1 MKQMK
6 RLFSVL
12 LAAALTA
19 QMGMVAGFGAD
30 CGTNNDH
37 GKNGYVKVACG
48 ETTTHW
54 LGGGTTL
61 TGGGGTN
68 YFYVTGGETVQ
79 CGTGE
84 NIIVAQKMPTTKVTI
99 NDFTFGQDTLYICD
113 RSSLTP
119 DVSGDNSY
127 SLTKD
132 MDPIF
137 EISMKS
143 MPANTIDDIADIAE
157 DLLPSSDLAFTA
169 SQLVNINLNQSGTI
183 STSLEKQGKGKLTYS
198 WEKSA
203 DSGANWTPISGEEN
217 ASYTVPSK
225 DTTAPTVGMQYRCTV
240 MDEIGQTDSVITTV
254 NVVGCTVTASFNS
267 GYGIPNQNISNTG
280 NPQVSLPNVNAIVN
294 ISNELCTMNHTGHG
308 YTIEWAKKE
317 PAQPGVS
324 ITGNTMT
331 LDATQFQ
338 EGSSTPVTLTATLKK
353 DGTATGTKDYT
364 FTVTREAAPVAPT
377 CNASATLGAITVNN
391 GGKTITG
398 ENRDVSFTVAM
409 NVAGGTSPCQV
420 HDADANHGYTVEWEL
435 TPAVEGV
442 TLVENGN
449 SGTLKIEKEKLPI
462 PTQTTASLTAKLM
475 RDGQPTSPSAT
486 TSVSF
491 QQIACQAKPVGIT
504 LTTPAR
510 TTPEVVVD
518 HSNAAATVFNPF
530 TAAVTGWTGE
540 CSEHTTSG
548 DHNKS
553 ISWSIA
559 SAPQGVTINSATGDL
574 TVDGTKLTQE
584 KTTVQVTATVT
595 ANGVR
600 QTATA
605 DVTLSTT
612 ILKCEK
618 KVTAITIQNQN
629 DNKIALTSTGTF
641 TKTYTT
647 EIVYG
652 NEFCNM
658 GDNHS
663 HATVAWGTSSIEISP
678 AAEGAEEEAIRKAIN
693 IGPTT
698 GQLTIT
704 GKDIPL
710 GKTIKATLT
719 ATATAINGQSTKSGS
734 LMVEITR
741 TAPPPP
747 PSSDNTESVEETN
760 RREWESFED
769 KIDDARRGSTLRMSL
784 NGNTDCPFY
793 IFDAIRGR
801 DLTLELKVDNN
812 YTWTVNGK
820 SLKKLPSNLIYLSLD
835 VEKYRNSKMISL
847 CRGNDVK
854 AFQLGHEGSFYGDMK
869 LTMDVGAG
877 NAKKT
882 MFLYSYDEDKEKLT
896 YCTSAIADSRGDAT
910 FTFTRSLGAYVVT
923 SKALYGENPVSSGGG
938 VVGSGSRPSTVYPP
952 VASSTPRPSTPRP
965 STSVPPPPS
974 SSSASSSLESSSSS
988 SESSSS
994 ESIPAPPPSPS
1005 EPAEPVDTPTQPE
1018 EKQGIP
1024 FLVPALILAIAG
1036 VITATVVVVRSG
1048 KGKEIDFDD

>member
-30 CGTNNDH
+30 CGTKNDH
-37 GKNGYVKVACG
+37 GKSAPIQRPC
-48 ETTTHW
+48 EEETTHW
-54 LGGGTTL
+54 LSGGTNL
-61 TGGGGTN
+61 TGGRGTN
-68 YFYVTGGETVQ
+68 YFYVTGGEIVD
-79 CGTGE
+79 CKGTE
-84 NIIVAQKMPTTKVTI
+84 NIIVAKEMPTTQVII
-99 NDFTFGQDTLYICD
+99 NNFTFGQDKLYICG
-113 RSSLTP
+113 SNSLTP
-119 DVSGDNSY
+119 DNTGDDSC
-127 SLTKD
+127 SLVDGSNTV
-132 MDPIF
+132 F
-137 EISMKS
+137 EINMKS
-143 MPANTIDDIADIAE
+143 VPLDVIADIKDIAE
-157 DLLPSSDLAFTA
+157 ALPEDSTCTVTGKSPVDVDLNGSK
-169 SQLVNINLNQSGTI
+169 TI
-183 STSLEKQGKGKLTYS
+183 SPNVKGVGDLTYS

-203 DSGANWTPISGEEN
+203 DSGATWTPVSGVTD
-217 ASYTVPSK
+217 ASYTVQ
-225 DTTAPTVGMQYRCTV
+225 DTGTLGTLQYRCTV
-240 MDEIGQTDSVITTV
+240 MDEIGQTASVITTV
-254 NVVGCTVTASFNS
+254 NVVGCTVTASFNA
-267 GYGIPNQNISNTG
+267 YNIQDQKISNTG
-280 NPQVSLPNVNAIVN
+280 NTPVTLPNVNAIVN
-294 ISNELCTMNHTGHG
+294 IGSEPCTIASHPNHG
-308 YTIEWAKKE
+308 YTIEWSKKDPS
-317 PAQPGVS
+317 PAGVTIS
-324 ITGNTMT
+324 GNTMT
-331 LDATQFQ
+331 LNADDFNVGANA
-338 EGSSTPVTLTATLKK
+338 VTLTATLKK
-353 DGTATGTKDYT
+353 EGKDIDTKEYT
-364 FTVTREAAPVAPT
+364 FTVTREAAPAAPT
-377 CNASATLGAITVNN
+377 CNATATLGNSIQVENSITASAD
-391 GGKTITG
+391 K
-398 ENRDVSFTVAM
+398 
-409 NVAGGTSPCQV
+409 NVPFSIDFQVTDGTPACSKS
-420 HDADANHGYTVEWEL
+420 HDANHGYAVEWEL
-435 TPAVEGV
+435 SPAIDGV
-442 TLVENGN
+442 TLEASGNG
-449 SGTLKIEKEKLPI
+449 GTLKIEKEKLPI
-462 PTQTTASLTAKLM
+462 NSPTTASLTAKLM
-475 RDGQPTSPSAT
+475 KDGTATGPSAT

-491 QQIACQAKPVGIT
+491 QQIACQAKPVGII

-605 DVTLSTT
+605 DVTLSTIILECKKNVTEIKINGKNELSFTTGTVTEDYTAEIIFEGSCKLENDPSHVHAAATWNVIKLGIPNGTNVQGIT
-612 ILKCEK
+612 ITAVDSKTGRLTIPGGNLPVGQPV
-618 KVTAITIQNQN
+618 KVTLQ
-629 DNKIALTSTGTF
+629 
-641 TKTYTT
+641 
-647 EIVYG
+647 
-652 NEFCNM
+652 
-658 GDNHS
+658 
-663 HATVAWGTSSIEISP
+663 
-678 AAEGAEEEAIRKAIN
+678 
-693 IGPTT
+693 
-698 GQLTIT
+698 
-704 GKDIPL
+704 
-710 GKTIKATLT
+710 
-719 ATATAINGQSTKSGS
+719 ATATGKNGQAKTATHE
-734 LMVEITR
+734 VTITR

-784 NGNTDCPFY
+784 GGNTDCPFY

-896 YCTSAIADSRGDAT
+896 YCTSAIADSRGDVT

-952 VASSTPRPSTPRP
+952 VASSTPRPST
-965 STSVPPPPS
+965 SVPPPPS
-974 SSSASSSLESSSSS
+974 SSSASSSSESSSSS

-994 ESIPAPPPSPS
+994 ESIPAPPPSSS
-1005 EPAEPVDTPTQPE
+1005 EPAEPVDTSTQPE

-1036 VITATVVVVRSG
+1036 VITATVLVVRSG

>member
-12 LAAALTA
+12 LATALTA

-84 NIIVAQKMPTTKVTI
+84 NIIVAQKMPTTQVTI
-99 NDFTFGQDTLYICD
+99 NDFTFGQDKLYICGAD
-113 RSSLTP
+113 SLTP
-119 DVSGDNSY
+119 DPDTDAYLLMNDGDC
-127 SLTKD
+127 
-132 MDPIF
+132 IV
-137 EISMKS
+137 EIGVGGSS
-143 MPANTIDDIADIAE
+143 SIPTNNIAE
-157 DLLPSSDLAFTA
+157 DLPADSSLSFAPSSSL
-169 SQLVNINLNQSGTI
+169 SINLNQPGTI
-183 STSLEKQGKGKLTYS
+183 STSLKKQGQGTPTYS
-198 WEKSA
+198 WEKSTDA
-203 DSGANWTPISGEEN
+203 GVTWTPISGEKD
-217 ASYTVPSK
+217 ASYTVPST
-225 DTTAPTVGMQYRCTV
+225 DTTAPAVGLQYRCTV
-240 MDEIGQTDSVITTV
+240 MDEIGQTDSVVTTV

-267 GYGIPNQNISNTG
+267 VYSIPNQDISNTD
-280 NPQVSLPNVNAIVN
+280 NTQVTLPNVNAIVN
-294 ISNELCTMNHTGHG
+294 IGNEPCTMSHTGHG

-377 CNASATLGAITVNN
+377 CNAHATLGAITVDN

-398 ENRDVSFTVAM
+398 ENGDTSFTVAM

-462 PTQTTASLTAKLM
+462 PAQTTASLTAKLM
-475 RDGQPTSPSAT
+475 RDGQPTGPSAT

-605 DVTLSTT
+605 DVTLSTI
-612 ILKCEK
+612 ILECEK
-618 KVTAITIQNQN
+618 NVTGIKINGKNELSFTTGTVTEDYTAEIIFEGSCKLENDPSHVHAAATWNVIKLGIPNGTNVQGITITAVDSKTGRLTIPGGNLPVGQPVKVTLQ
-629 DNKIALTSTGTF
+629 
-641 TKTYTT
+641 
-647 EIVYG
+647 
-652 NEFCNM
+652 
-658 GDNHS
+658 
-663 HATVAWGTSSIEISP
+663 
-678 AAEGAEEEAIRKAIN
+678 
-693 IGPTT
+693 
-698 GQLTIT
+698 
-704 GKDIPL
+704 
-710 GKTIKATLT
+710 
-719 ATATAINGQSTKSGS
+719 ATATGKNGQAKTATHE
-734 LMVEITR
+734 VTITR

-952 VASSTPRPSTPRP
+952 VASSTPRPST
-965 STSVPPPPS
+965 SVPPPPS
-974 SSSASSSLESSSSS
+974 SSSASSSSESSSSS

-994 ESIPAPPPSPS
+994 ESIPAPPPSSS

-1036 VITATVVVVRSG
+1036 VITATVLVVRSG

>member
-12 LAAALTA
+12 LAVALTA
-19 QMGMVAGFGAD
+19 QMGMVAGFGAGS
-30 CGTNNDH
+30 CNVEDH
-37 GKNGYVKVACG
+37 GKAGQNVTNASSCSNGI
-48 ETTTHW
+48 HW
-54 LGGGTTL
+54 LGGGGTTL

-68 YFYVTGGETVQ
+68 YFYVTGGEIVD
-79 CGTGE
+79 CKGTR
-84 NIIVAQKMPTTKVTI
+84 NVIVAQKIPTAQVTVS
-99 NDFTFGQDTLYICD
+99 NFTFGKDELYICGATQLTSD
-113 RSSLTP
+113 KDANTYWLENDSNERIVEFDVKTP
-119 DVSGDNSY
+119 DEIPAGNIA
-127 SLTKD
+127 KD
-132 MDPIF
+132 L
-137 EISMKS
+137 
-143 MPANTIDDIADIAE
+143 PANF
-157 DLLPSSDLAFTA
+157 DLAFDA
-169 SQLVNINLNQSGTI
+169 VQPVNINLNQPGTI
-183 STSLEKQGKGKLTYS
+183 STSLKKQGQGKLTYS

-203 DSGANWTPISGEEN
+203 DFGANWTPIPGAEN
-217 ASYTVPSK
+217 ASYTVPSE
-225 DTTAPTVGMQYRCTV
+225 DTTAPTVSLQYRCTV

-267 GYGIPNQNISNTG
+267 GYGISNQNISNTG
-280 NPQVSLPNVNAIVN
+280 NTQVSLPNVNAIVN
-294 ISNELCTMNHTGHG
+294 IGNELCTMNHTGHG
-308 YTIEWAKKE
+308 YSVVWATTQTGVTIS
-317 PAQPGVS
+317 GD
-324 ITGNTMT
+324 TMT
-331 LDATQFQ
+331 LTAENFSVGDNA
-338 EGSSTPVTLTATLKK
+338 VTLTATLKK
-353 DGTATGTKDYT
+353 EGQDVAAPPTTQDYT

-377 CNASATLGAITVNN
+377 CNAHATLGAIRVDN

-398 ENRDVSFTVAM
+398 ENGDTSFTVAM

-475 RDGQPTSPSAT
+475 RDGQPTGPSAT

-491 QQIACQAKPVGIT
+491 QQITCQAKPVGIT

-530 TAAVTGWTGE
+530 TAVVTGWTGE

-605 DVTLSTT
+605 DVTLSTIILECKKNVTEIKINGKNELSFTTGTVTEDYTAEIIFEGSCKLENDPSHVHAAATWNVIKLGIPNGTNVQGIT
-612 ILKCEK
+612 ITAVDSKTGRLTIPGGNLPVGQPV
-618 KVTAITIQNQN
+618 KVTLQ
-629 DNKIALTSTGTF
+629 
-641 TKTYTT
+641 
-647 EIVYG
+647 
-652 NEFCNM
+652 
-658 GDNHS
+658 
-663 HATVAWGTSSIEISP
+663 
-678 AAEGAEEEAIRKAIN
+678 
-693 IGPTT
+693 
-698 GQLTIT
+698 
-704 GKDIPL
+704 
-710 GKTIKATLT
+710 
-719 ATATAINGQSTKSGS
+719 ATATGKNGQAKTATHE
-734 LMVEITR
+734 VTITR

-784 NGNTDCPFY
+784 GGNTDCPFY

-974 SSSASSSLESSSSS
+974 SSSASPSLESSSSS

-994 ESIPAPPPSPS
+994 ESIPAPPPSSS
-1005 EPAEPVDTPTQPE
+1005 EPAEPVDTSTQPE

>member
-19 QMGMVAGFGAD
+19 QVGMVAGFGAD

-37 GKNGYVKVACG
+37 GKSAPIQSACG
-48 ETTTHW
+48 EKTNHW
-54 LGGGTTL
+54 LGEGTAL

-84 NIIVAQKMPTTKVTI
+84 NIIVAQKIPTAQVTVS
-99 NDFTFGQDTLYICD
+99 NFTFGKDELYICGATQLTSD
-113 RSSLTP
+113 KDANTYWLENDSNERIVEFDVKTP
-119 DVSGDNSY
+119 DEIPAGNIA
-127 SLTKD
+127 KD
-132 MDPIF
+132 L
-137 EISMKS
+137 
-143 MPANTIDDIADIAE
+143 PANF
-157 DLLPSSDLAFTA
+157 DLAFDA
-169 SQLVNINLNQSGTI
+169 VQPVNINLNQPGTI
-183 STSLEKQGKGKLTYS
+183 STSLKKQGQGTLTYS
-198 WEKSA
+198 WEKST
-203 DSGANWTPISGEEN
+203 DSGANWTPIPGAEN
-217 ASYTVPSK
+217 ASYTVPSE
-225 DTTAPTVGMQYRCTV
+225 DTTAPTVGLQYRCTV

-267 GYGIPNQNISNTG
+267 GYSIPNQNISNTG
-280 NPQVSLPNVNAIVN
+280 NTQVSLPNVNAIVK
-294 ISNELCTMNHTGHG
+294 IGNEPCTMNHTGHG
-308 YTIEWAKKE
+308 YSVVWATTQTGVTIS
-317 PAQPGVS
+317 GD
-324 ITGNTMT
+324 TMT
-331 LDATQFQ
+331 LTAENFSVGDNA
-338 EGSSTPVTLTATLKK
+338 VTLTATLKK
-353 DGTATGTKDYT
+353 EGQDVAAPPTTQDYT

-377 CNASATLGAITVNN
+377 CNASATLGALTVNN
-391 GGKTITG
+391 GGNIITG
-398 ENRDVSFTVAM
+398 EKGDTSFTVAM

-475 RDGQPTSPSAT
+475 GDGRPTGPSAT

-491 QQIACQAKPVGIT
+491 QQIACQAKPVGII

-518 HSNAAATVFNPF
+518 HGNAAATVFNPF

-548 DHNKS
+548 GHNKS

-647 EIVYG
+647 EIVYD
-652 NEFCNM
+652 NESCNM

-719 ATATAINGQSTKSGS
+719 ATATAINGQSTESGS

-784 NGNTDCPFY
+784 GGNTDCPFY

-952 VASSTPRPSTPRP
+952 VASSTPRPST
-965 STSVPPPPS
+965 SVPPPSS
-974 SSSASSSLESSSSS
+974 SSSASSSSESSSSS

-994 ESIPAPPPSPS
+994 ESIPAPPPSSS
-1005 EPAEPVDTPTQPE
+1005 EPAEPVDTSTQPE

-1036 VITATVVVVRSG
+1036 VITATVLVVRSG

>member
-12 LAAALTA
+12 LAVALTA
-19 QMGMVAGFGAD
+19 QMGMVAGFGAGS
-30 CGTNNDH
+30 CNVEDH
-37 GKNGYVKVACG
+37 GKAGQNVTNASSCSNGI
-48 ETTTHW
+48 HW
-54 LGGGTTL
+54 LGGGGTTL

-68 YFYVTGGETVQ
+68 YFYVTGGEIVD
-79 CGTGE
+79 CKGTR
-84 NIIVAQKMPTTKVTI
+84 NVIVAQKIPTAQVTVS
-99 NDFTFGQDTLYICD
+99 NFTFGKDELYICGATQLTSD
-113 RSSLTP
+113 KDANTYWLENDSNERIVEFDVKTP
-119 DVSGDNSY
+119 DEIPAGNIA
-127 SLTKD
+127 KD
-132 MDPIF
+132 L
-137 EISMKS
+137 
-143 MPANTIDDIADIAE
+143 PANF
-157 DLLPSSDLAFTA
+157 DLAFDA
-169 SQLVNINLNQSGTI
+169 VQPVNINLNQPGTI
-183 STSLEKQGKGKLTYS
+183 STSLKKQGQGKLTYS

-203 DSGANWTPISGEEN
+203 DFGANWTPIPGAEN
-217 ASYTVPSK
+217 ASYTVPSE
-225 DTTAPTVGMQYRCTV
+225 DTTAPTVSLQYRCTV

-267 GYGIPNQNISNTG
+267 GYGISNQNISNTG
-280 NPQVSLPNVNAIVN
+280 NTQVSLPNVNAIVN
-294 ISNELCTMNHTGHG
+294 IGNELCTMNHTGHG
-308 YTIEWAKKE
+308 YSVVWATTQTGVTIS
-317 PAQPGVS
+317 GD
-324 ITGNTMT
+324 TMT
-331 LDATQFQ
+331 LTAENFSVGDNA
-338 EGSSTPVTLTATLKK
+338 VTLTATLKK
-353 DGTATGTKDYT
+353 EGQDVAAPPTTQDYT

-377 CNASATLGAITVNN
+377 CNAHATLGAIRVDN

-398 ENRDVSFTVAM
+398 ENGDTSFTVAM

-475 RDGQPTSPSAT
+475 RDGQPTGPSAT

-595 ANGVR
+595 ANGVS

-652 NEFCNM
+652 SEFCNM

-719 ATATAINGQSTKSGS
+719 ATATAINGQSTESGS

-952 VASSTPRPSTPRP
+952 VASSTPRPST
-965 STSVPPPPS
+965 SVPPPSS
-974 SSSASSSLESSSSS
+974 SSSASSSSESSSSS

-994 ESIPAPPPSPS
+994 ESIPAPPPSSS

-1036 VITATVVVVRSG
+1036 VITATVLVVRSG

>member
-12 LAAALTA
+12 LATALTA

-84 NIIVAQKMPTTKVTI
+84 NIIVAQKMPTTQVTI
-99 NDFTFGQDTLYICD
+99 NDFTFGQDKLYICGAD
-113 RSSLTP
+113 SLTP
-119 DVSGDNSY
+119 DPDTDAYLLMNDGDCIVEIGVGGS
-127 SLTKD
+127 S
-132 MDPIF
+132 PI
-137 EISMKS
+137 
-143 MPANTIDDIADIAE
+143 PTNNIAE
-157 DLLPSSDLAFTA
+157 DLPVDSSLSFAPSGSLP
-169 SQLVNINLNQSGTI
+169 INLNQSGTI
-183 STSLEKQGKGKLTYS
+183 STSLNKQGQGKLTYS

-203 DSGANWTPISGEEN
+203 DSGANWTPIPGEEN
-217 ASYTVPSK
+217 ASYTVPSE
-225 DTTAPTVGMQYRCTV
+225 DTTAPTVGLQYRCTV

-267 GYGIPNQNISNTG
+267 GYSIPNQNISNTG
-280 NPQVSLPNVNAIVN
+280 NKQVSLPNVNAIVN
-294 ISNELCTMNHTGHG
+294 IGNEPCTMNHTGHG
-308 YTIEWAKKE
+308 YSVVWATTQTGVTIS
-317 PAQPGVS
+317 GD
-324 ITGNTMT
+324 TMT
-331 LDATQFQ
+331 LTATTATAENFSV
-338 EGSSTPVTLTATLKK
+338 GDNAVTLTATLKK
-353 DGTATGTKDYT
+353 EGQDVAAPPTTQDYT

-377 CNASATLGAITVNN
+377 CNAHATLGAITVDN

-420 HDADANHGYTVEWEL
+420 HSTDANHGYTVEWEL
-435 TPAVEGV
+435 IPAVEGV

-475 RDGQPTSPSAT
+475 RDGQPTGPSAT

-553 ISWSIA
+553 ISWSLA

-584 KTTVQVTATVT
+584 KTTVRVMATVT
-595 ANGVR
+595 ANGESK
-600 QTATA
+600 TGAA

-612 ILKCEK
+612 ILECGKNVKEVKINGKNELSFTTTGTVTEDYTAEITVDGQCTLESDPSHVHASATWSIIK
-618 KVTAITIQNQN
+618 MEIPSGTNVQGVTIGPVDSKTGRLTIPGGNLPVGQPVKVTLQ
-629 DNKIALTSTGTF
+629 
-641 TKTYTT
+641 
-647 EIVYG
+647 
-652 NEFCNM
+652 
-658 GDNHS
+658 
-663 HATVAWGTSSIEISP
+663 ATAV
-678 AAEGAEEEAIRKAIN
+678 
-693 IGPTT
+693 
-698 GQLTIT
+698 
-704 GKDIPL
+704 GKDSQA
-710 GKTIKATLT
+710 KT
-719 ATATAINGQSTKSGS
+719 ATYEVT
-734 LMVEITR
+734 ITR

-974 SSSASSSLESSSSS
+974 SSSASSSSESSSSS

-994 ESIPAPPPSPS
+994 ESIPAPPPSS
-1005 EPAEPVDTPTQPE
+1005 LEPAEPADTSTQPE

-1036 VITATVVVVRSG
+1036 VITATVLVVRSG

>member
-12 LAAALTA
+12 LAVALTA
-19 QMGMVAGFGAD
+19 QMGMVAGFGAGS
-30 CGTNNDH
+30 CNVEDH
-37 GKNGYVKVACG
+37 GKAGQNVTNASSCSNGI
-48 ETTTHW
+48 HW
-54 LGGGTTL
+54 LGGGGTTL

-68 YFYVTGGETVQ
+68 YFYVTGGEIVD
-79 CGTGE
+79 CKGTR
-84 NIIVAQKMPTTKVTI
+84 NVIVAQKIPTAQVTVS
-99 NDFTFGQDTLYICD
+99 NFTFGKDELYICGATQLTSD
-113 RSSLTP
+113 KDANTYWLENDSNERIVEFDVKTP
-119 DVSGDNSY
+119 DEIPAGNIA
-127 SLTKD
+127 KD
-132 MDPIF
+132 L
-137 EISMKS
+137 
-143 MPANTIDDIADIAE
+143 PANF
-157 DLLPSSDLAFTA
+157 DLAFDA
-169 SQLVNINLNQSGTI
+169 VQPVNINLNQPGTI
-183 STSLEKQGKGKLTYS
+183 STSLKKQGQGKLTYS

-203 DSGANWTPISGEEN
+203 DFGANWTPIPGAEN
-217 ASYTVPSK
+217 ASYTVPSE
-225 DTTAPTVGMQYRCTV
+225 DTTAPTVSLQYRCTV

-267 GYGIPNQNISNTG
+267 GYGISNQNISNTG
-280 NPQVSLPNVNAIVN
+280 NTQVSLPNVNAIVN
-294 ISNELCTMNHTGHG
+294 IGNELCTMNHTGHG
-308 YTIEWAKKE
+308 YSVVWATTQTGVTIS
-317 PAQPGVS
+317 GD
-324 ITGNTMT
+324 TMT
-331 LDATQFQ
+331 LTAENFSVGDNA
-338 EGSSTPVTLTATLKK
+338 VTLTATLKK
-353 DGTATGTKDYT
+353 EGQDVAAPPTTQDYT

-377 CNASATLGAITVNN
+377 CNAHATLGAIRVDN

-398 ENRDVSFTVAM
+398 ENGDTSFTVAM

-475 RDGQPTSPSAT
+475 RDGQPTGPSAT

-595 ANGVR
+595 ANGVS

-652 NEFCNM
+652 SEFCNM

-693 IGPTT
+693 LGPTT

-719 ATATAINGQSTKSGS
+719 ATATAINGQSTESGS

-952 VASSTPRPSTPRP
+952 VASSTPRPST
-965 STSVPPPPS
+965 SVPPPSS
-974 SSSASSSLESSSSS
+974 SSSASSSSESSSSS

-994 ESIPAPPPSPS
+994 ESIPAPPPSSS

-1036 VITATVVVVRSG
+1036 VITATVLVVRSG

>member
-12 LAAALTA
+12 LAVALTA
-19 QMGMVAGFGAD
+19 QMGMVAGFGAGS
-30 CGTNNDH
+30 CNVEDH
-37 GKNGYVKVACG
+37 GKAGQNVTNASSCSKGI
-48 ETTTHW
+48 HW
-54 LGGGTTL
+54 LGGGGTTL

-68 YFYVTGGETVQ
+68 YFYVTGGEIVD
-79 CGTGE
+79 CKGTR
-84 NIIVAQKMPTTKVTI
+84 NVIVAQKIPTAQVTVS
-99 NDFTFGQDTLYICD
+99 NFTFGKDELYICGATQLTSD
-113 RSSLTP
+113 KDANTYWLENDSNERIVEFDVKTP
-119 DVSGDNSY
+119 DEIPAGNIA
-127 SLTKD
+127 KD
-132 MDPIF
+132 L
-137 EISMKS
+137 
-143 MPANTIDDIADIAE
+143 PANF
-157 DLLPSSDLAFTA
+157 DLAFDA
-169 SQLVNINLNQSGTI
+169 IQPVNINLNQPGTI
-183 STSLEKQGKGKLTYS
+183 SASLKKQGQGKLTYS

-203 DSGANWTPISGEEN
+203 DSGANWTPILGAEN
-217 ASYTVPSK
+217 ASYTVPSE
-225 DTTAPTVGMQYRCTV
+225 DTTAPAVGLQYRCTV
-240 MDEIGQTDSVITTV
+240 MDEIGQTDSVVTTV

-267 GYGIPNQNISNTG
+267 VYSIPNQDISNTD
-280 NPQVSLPNVNAIVN
+280 NTQVTLPNVNAIVN
-294 ISNELCTMNHTGHG
+294 IGNKPCTMNHTGHG

-338 EGSSTPVTLTATLKK
+338 EGSSTLVTLTATLKK
-353 DGTATGTKDYT
+353 EGQDVAAPPTTQDYT

-377 CNASATLGAITVNN
+377 CNASATLGALTVNN
-391 GGKTITG
+391 GGNIITG
-398 ENRDVSFTVAM
+398 EKGDTSFTVAM

-420 HDADANHGYTVEWEL
+420 HGTDANHGYTVEWEL

-595 ANGVR
+595 ANGVS

-652 NEFCNM
+652 SEFCNM

-719 ATATAINGQSTKSGS
+719 ATATAINGQSTESGS

-952 VASSTPRPSTPRP
+952 VASSTPRPST
-965 STSVPPPPS
+965 SVPPPPS
-974 SSSASSSLESSSSS
+974 SSSASSSSESSSSS

-994 ESIPAPPPSPS
+994 ESIPAPPPSSS

-1036 VITATVVVVRSG
+1036 VITATVLVVRSG

>member
-12 LAAALTA
+12 LATALTA

-84 NIIVAQKMPTTKVTI
+84 NIIVAQKMPTTQVTI
-99 NDFTFGQDTLYICD
+99 NDFTFGQDKLYICGAD
-113 RSSLTP
+113 SLTP
-119 DVSGDNSY
+119 DPDTDAYLLMNDGDC
-127 SLTKD
+127 
-132 MDPIF
+132 IV
-137 EISMKS
+137 EIGVGGSS
-143 MPANTIDDIADIAE
+143 SIPTNNIAE
-157 DLLPSSDLAFTA
+157 DLPVDSSLSFAPSGSLP
-169 SQLVNINLNQSGTI
+169 INLNQSGTI
-183 STSLEKQGKGKLTYS
+183 STSLNKQGQGKLTYS

-203 DSGANWTPISGEEN
+203 DSGANWTPIPGEEN
-217 ASYTVPSK
+217 ASYTVPSE
-225 DTTAPTVGMQYRCTV
+225 DTTAPTVGLQYRCTV

-267 GYGIPNQNISNTG
+267 GYSIPNQNISNTG
-280 NPQVSLPNVNAIVN
+280 NKQVSLPNVNAIVN
-294 ISNELCTMNHTGHG
+294 IGNEPCTMNHTGHG
-308 YTIEWAKKE
+308 YSVVWATTQTGVTIS
-317 PAQPGVS
+317 GD
-324 ITGNTMT
+324 TMT
-331 LDATQFQ
+331 LTATTATAENFSV
-338 EGSSTPVTLTATLKK
+338 GDNAVTLTATLKK
-353 DGTATGTKDYT
+353 EGQDVAAPPTTQDYT

-377 CNASATLGAITVNN
+377 CNAHATLGAITVDN

-420 HDADANHGYTVEWEL
+420 HSTDANHGYTVEWEL
-435 TPAVEGV
+435 IPAVEGV

-475 RDGQPTSPSAT
+475 RDGQPTGPSAT

-553 ISWSIA
+553 ISWSLA

-584 KTTVQVTATVT
+584 KTTVRVMATVT
-595 ANGVR
+595 ANGESK
-600 QTATA
+600 TGAA

-612 ILKCEK
+612 ILECGKNVKEVKINGKNELSFTTTGTVTEDYTAEITVDGQCTLESDPSHVHASATWSIIK
-618 KVTAITIQNQN
+618 MEIPSGTNVQGVTIGPVDSKTGRLTIPGGNLPVGQPVKVTLQ
-629 DNKIALTSTGTF
+629 
-641 TKTYTT
+641 
-647 EIVYG
+647 
-652 NEFCNM
+652 
-658 GDNHS
+658 
-663 HATVAWGTSSIEISP
+663 ATAV
-678 AAEGAEEEAIRKAIN
+678 
-693 IGPTT
+693 
-698 GQLTIT
+698 
-704 GKDIPL
+704 GKDSQA
-710 GKTIKATLT
+710 KT
-719 ATATAINGQSTKSGS
+719 ATYEVT
-734 LMVEITR
+734 ITR

-974 SSSASSSLESSSSS
+974 SSSASSSSESSSSS

-994 ESIPAPPPSPS
+994 ESIPAPPPSS
-1005 EPAEPVDTPTQPE
+1005 LEPAEPADTSTQPE

-1036 VITATVVVVRSG
+1036 VITATVLVVRSG

>member
-12 LAAALTA
+12 LATALTA

-84 NIIVAQKMPTTKVTI
+84 NIIVAQKMPTTQVTI
-99 NDFTFGQDTLYICD
+99 NDFTFGQDKLYICGAD
-113 RSSLTP
+113 SLTP
-119 DVSGDNSY
+119 DPDTDAYLLMNDGDC
-127 SLTKD
+127 
-132 MDPIF
+132 IV
-137 EISMKS
+137 EIGVGGSS
-143 MPANTIDDIADIAE
+143 SIPTNNIAE
-157 DLLPSSDLAFTA
+157 DLPADSSLSFAPSSSL
-169 SQLVNINLNQSGTI
+169 SINLNQPGTI
-183 STSLEKQGKGKLTYS
+183 STSLKKQGQGTPTYS
-198 WEKSA
+198 WEKSTDA
-203 DSGANWTPISGEEN
+203 GVTWTPISGEKD
-217 ASYTVPSK
+217 ASYTVPST
-225 DTTAPTVGMQYRCTV
+225 DTTAPTVGLQYRCTV

-267 GYGIPNQNISNTG
+267 GYRIPNQNISNTG
-280 NPQVSLPNVNAIVN
+280 NTPPVSLPNVNAIVN
-294 ISNELCTMNHTGHG
+294 IGNEPCTMNHTGHG

-353 DGTATGTKDYT
+353 EGQDVAAPPTTQDYT

-377 CNASATLGAITVNN
+377 CNAHATLGAITVDN

-398 ENRDVSFTVAM
+398 ENGDTSFTVAM

-475 RDGQPTSPSAT
+475 RDGQPTGPSAT

-952 VASSTPRPSTPRP
+952 VASSTPRPST
-965 STSVPPPPS
+965 SVPPPPS
-974 SSSASSSLESSSSS
+974 SSSASSSSESSSSS

-994 ESIPAPPPSPS
+994 ESIPAPPPSSS

-1036 VITATVVVVRSG
+1036 VITATVLVVRSG

>member
-30 CGTNNDH
+30 CGTKNDH
-37 GKNGYVKVACG
+37 GKSAPIQRPC
-48 ETTTHW
+48 EEETTHW
-54 LGGGTTL
+54 LSGGTNL
-61 TGGGGTN
+61 TGGRGTN
-68 YFYVTGGETVQ
+68 YFYVTGGEIVD
-79 CGTGE
+79 CKGTE
-84 NIIVAQKMPTTKVTI
+84 NIIVAKEMPTTQVII
-99 NDFTFGQDTLYICD
+99 NNFTFGQDKLYICG
-113 RSSLTP
+113 SNSLTP
-119 DVSGDNSY
+119 DNTGDDSC
-127 SLTKD
+127 SLVDGSNTV
-132 MDPIF
+132 F
-137 EISMKS
+137 EINMKS
-143 MPANTIDDIADIAE
+143 VPLDVIADIKDIAE
-157 DLLPSSDLAFTA
+157 ALPEDSTCTVTGKSPVDVDLNGSK
-169 SQLVNINLNQSGTI
+169 TI
-183 STSLEKQGKGKLTYS
+183 SPNVKGVGDLTYS

-203 DSGANWTPISGEEN
+203 DSGATWTPVSGVTD
-217 ASYTVPSK
+217 ASYTVQ
-225 DTTAPTVGMQYRCTV
+225 DTGTLGTLQYRCTV
-240 MDEIGQTDSVITTV
+240 MDEIGQTASVITTV
-254 NVVGCTVTASFNS
+254 NVVGCTVTASFNA
-267 GYGIPNQNISNTG
+267 YNIQDQKISNTG
-280 NPQVSLPNVNAIVN
+280 NTPVTLPNVNAIVN
-294 ISNELCTMNHTGHG
+294 IGSEPCTIASHPNHG
-308 YTIEWAKKE
+308 YTIEWSKKDPS
-317 PAQPGVS
+317 PAGVTIS
-324 ITGNTMT
+324 GNTMT
-331 LDATQFQ
+331 LNADDFNVGANA
-338 EGSSTPVTLTATLKK
+338 VTLTATLKK
-353 DGTATGTKDYT
+353 EGKDIDTKEYT
-364 FTVTREAAPVAPT
+364 FTVTREAAPAAPT
-377 CNASATLGAITVNN
+377 CNATATLGNSIQVENSITASAD
-391 GGKTITG
+391 K
-398 ENRDVSFTVAM
+398 
-409 NVAGGTSPCQV
+409 NVPFSIDFQVTDGTPACSKS
-420 HDADANHGYTVEWEL
+420 HDANHGYAVEWEL
-435 TPAVEGV
+435 SPAIDGV
-442 TLVENGN
+442 TLEASGNG
-449 SGTLKIEKEKLPI
+449 GTLKIEKEKLPI
-462 PTQTTASLTAKLM
+462 NSPTTASLTAKLM
-475 RDGQPTSPSAT
+475 RDGQPTGPSAT

-605 DVTLSTT
+605 DVTLSTI
-612 ILKCEK
+612 ILECEK
-618 KVTAITIQNQN
+618 NVTGIKINGKNELSFTTGTVTEDYTAEIIFEGSCKLENDPSHVHAAATWNVIKLGIPNGTNVQGITITAVDSKTGRLTIPGGNLPVGQPVKVTLQ
-629 DNKIALTSTGTF
+629 
-641 TKTYTT
+641 
-647 EIVYG
+647 
-652 NEFCNM
+652 
-658 GDNHS
+658 
-663 HATVAWGTSSIEISP
+663 
-678 AAEGAEEEAIRKAIN
+678 
-693 IGPTT
+693 
-698 GQLTIT
+698 
-704 GKDIPL
+704 
-710 GKTIKATLT
+710 
-719 ATATAINGQSTKSGS
+719 ATATDKNGQAQTATHE
-734 LMVEITR
+734 VTITR
-741 TAPPPP
+741 TASPPP

-784 NGNTDCPFY
+784 GGNTDCPFY

-812 YTWTVNGK
+812 CTWTVNGK

-952 VASSTPRPSTPRP
+952 VASSTPRPST
-965 STSVPPPPS
+965 SVPPPPS
-974 SSSASSSLESSSSS
+974 SSSASSSSESSSSS

-994 ESIPAPPPSPS
+994 ESIPAPPPSSS
-1005 EPAEPVDTPTQPE
+1005 EPAEPVDTSTQPE

-1036 VITATVVVVRSG
+1036 VITATVLVVRSG

>member
-19 QMGMVAGFGAD
+19 QVGMVAGFGAGS
-30 CGTNNDH
+30 CNVEDH
-37 GKNGYVKVACG
+37 GKAGQNVTNASSCSNGI
-48 ETTTHW
+48 HW
-54 LGGGTTL
+54 LGGGGTTL

-68 YFYVTGGETVQ
+68 YFYVTGGEIVD
-79 CGTGE
+79 CKGTR
-84 NIIVAQKMPTTKVTI
+84 NVIVAQKIPTAQVTVS
-99 NDFTFGQDTLYICD
+99 NFTFGKDELYICGATQLTSD
-113 RSSLTP
+113 KDANTYWLENDSNERIVEFDVKTP
-119 DVSGDNSY
+119 DEIPAGNIA
-127 SLTKD
+127 KD
-132 MDPIF
+132 L
-137 EISMKS
+137 
-143 MPANTIDDIADIAE
+143 PANF
-157 DLLPSSDLAFTA
+157 DLAFDA
-169 SQLVNINLNQSGTI
+169 VQPVNINLNQPGTI
-183 STSLEKQGKGKLTYS
+183 STSLKKQGQGKLTYS

-203 DSGANWTPISGEEN
+203 DSGANWTPIPGEEN
-217 ASYTVPSK
+217 ASYTVLSE
-225 DTTAPTVGMQYRCTV
+225 DTTAPTVGLQYRCTV

-267 GYGIPNQNISNTG
+267 GYRIPNQNISNTG
-280 NPQVSLPNVNAIVN
+280 NTPPVSLPNVNAIVN
-294 ISNELCTMNHTGHG
+294 IGNELCTMSHTGHG
-308 YTIEWAKKE
+308 YSVVWATTQTGVTIS
-317 PAQPGVS
+317 GD
-324 ITGNTMT
+324 TMT
-331 LDATQFQ
+331 LTAENFSVGDNA
-338 EGSSTPVTLTATLKK
+338 VTLTATLKK
-353 DGTATGTKDYT
+353 EGQDVAAPPTTQDYT

-377 CNASATLGAITVNN
+377 CNAHATLGAITVDN

-398 ENRDVSFTVAM
+398 ENGDTSFTVAM

-420 HDADANHGYTVEWEL
+420 HDADANHGYAVKWEL
-435 TPAVEGV
+435 FPKVEGV
-442 TLVENGN
+442 ILEASGN

-462 PTQTTASLTAKLM
+462 NTQTTASLTAKLM
-475 RDGQPTSPSAT
+475 RDGQPTGPSAT

-652 NEFCNM
+652 DEFCNM

-719 ATATAINGQSTKSGS
+719 ATATAINGQSTESGS

-952 VASSTPRPSTPRP
+952 VASSTPRPST
-965 STSVPPPPS
+965 SVPPPPS
-974 SSSASSSLESSSSS
+974 SSSASSSSESSSSS

-994 ESIPAPPPSPS
+994 ESIPAPPPSSS
-1005 EPAEPVDTPTQPE
+1005 EPAEPVDTSTQPE

-1036 VITATVVVVRSG
+1036 VITATVLVVRSG

>member
-12 LAAALTA
+12 LATALTA

-54 LGGGTTL
+54 LGGGTAL

-143 MPANTIDDIADIAE
+143 IPANTIDDIADIAE

-420 HDADANHGYTVEWEL
+420 HSTDANHGYTVEWEL
-435 TPAVEGV
+435 IPAVDGV
-442 TLVENGN
+442 TLEANGN
-449 SGTLKIEKEKLPI
+449 NGTLKIEKEKLPI

-475 RDGQPTSPSAT
+475 RDGRPTGPSAT

-530 TAAVTGWTGE
+530 TAVVTGWTGE

-605 DVTLSTT
+605 DVTLSTI
-612 ILKCEK
+612 ILECEK
-618 KVTAITIQNQN
+618 NVTEIKINGKNELSFTTGTVTEDYTAEIIFEGSCKLENDPSHVHAAAAWNVIKLGIPNGTNVQGITITAVDSKTGRLTIPGGNLPVGQPVKVTLQ
-629 DNKIALTSTGTF
+629 
-641 TKTYTT
+641 
-647 EIVYG
+647 
-652 NEFCNM
+652 
-658 GDNHS
+658 
-663 HATVAWGTSSIEISP
+663 
-678 AAEGAEEEAIRKAIN
+678 
-693 IGPTT
+693 
-698 GQLTIT
+698 
-704 GKDIPL
+704 
-710 GKTIKATLT
+710 
-719 ATATAINGQSTKSGS
+719 ATATDKNGQAQTATHE
-734 LMVEITR
+734 VTITR
-741 TAPPPP
+741 TASPPP

-784 NGNTDCPFY
+784 GGNTDCPFY

-952 VASSTPRPSTPRP
+952 VASSTPRPST
-965 STSVPPPPS
+965 SVPPPPS
-974 SSSASSSLESSSSS
+974 SSSASSSSESSSSS

-994 ESIPAPPPSPS
+994 ESIPAPPPSSS

-1036 VITATVVVVRSG
+1036 VITATVLVVRSG

>member
-84 NIIVAQKMPTTKVTI
+84 NIIVAQKMPTTQVTI
-99 NDFTFGQDTLYICD
+99 NDFTFGQDKLYICGAD
-113 RSSLTP
+113 SLTP
-119 DVSGDNSY
+119 DPDTDAYLLMNDGDC
-127 SLTKD
+127 
-132 MDPIF
+132 IV
-137 EISMKS
+137 EIGVGGSS
-143 MPANTIDDIADIAE
+143 SIPTNNIAE
-157 DLLPSSDLAFTA
+157 DLPADSSLSFAPSSSL
-169 SQLVNINLNQSGTI
+169 SINLNQPGTI
-183 STSLEKQGKGKLTYS
+183 STSLKKQGQGTPTYS
-198 WEKSA
+198 WEKSTDA
-203 DSGANWTPISGEEN
+203 GVTWTPISGAKD
-217 ASYTVPSK
+217 ASYTVPSE
-225 DTTAPTVGMQYRCTV
+225 DTTAPTVGLQYRCTV

-267 GYGIPNQNISNTG
+267 GYSIPNQNISNTG
-280 NPQVSLPNVNAIVN
+280 NKQVSLPNVNAIVN
-294 ISNELCTMNHTGHG
+294 IGNESCTMNHTGHG
-308 YTIEWAKKE
+308 YSVVWATTQTGVTIS
-317 PAQPGVS
+317 GD
-324 ITGNTMT
+324 TMT
-331 LDATQFQ
+331 LTSENFSVGDNA
-338 EGSSTPVTLTATLKK
+338 VTLTATLKK
-353 DGTATGTKDYT
+353 EGQDVAAPPTTQDYT

-377 CNASATLGAITVNN
+377 CNAHATLGAITVDN

-398 ENRDVSFTVAM
+398 ENGDTSFTVAM

-475 RDGQPTSPSAT
+475 RDGQPTGPSAT

-553 ISWSIA
+553 ISWSLA

-584 KTTVQVTATVT
+584 KTTVRVMATVT
-595 ANGVR
+595 ANGESK
-600 QTATA
+600 TGAA

-612 ILKCEK
+612 ILECGKNVKEVKINGKNELSFTTTGTVTEDYTAEITVDGQCTLENDPSHVHAAATWNVIK
-618 KVTAITIQNQN
+618 LGIPNGTNVQGITITAVDSKTGRLTIPGGNLPVGQPVKVTLQ
-629 DNKIALTSTGTF
+629 
-641 TKTYTT
+641 
-647 EIVYG
+647 
-652 NEFCNM
+652 
-658 GDNHS
+658 
-663 HATVAWGTSSIEISP
+663 
-678 AAEGAEEEAIRKAIN
+678 
-693 IGPTT
+693 
-698 GQLTIT
+698 
-704 GKDIPL
+704 
-710 GKTIKATLT
+710 
-719 ATATAINGQSTKSGS
+719 ATATGKNGQAQTATHE
-734 LMVEITR
+734 VTITR

-952 VASSTPRPSTPRP
+952 VASSTPRPST
-965 STSVPPPPS
+965 SVPPPPS
-974 SSSASSSLESSSSS
+974 SSSASSSSESSSSS

-994 ESIPAPPPSPS
+994 ESIPAPPPSSS
-1005 EPAEPVDTPTQPE
+1005 EPAEPVDTSTQPE

>member
-30 CGTNNDH
+30 CGTKNDH
-37 GKNGYVKVACG
+37 GKSAPIQRPC
-48 ETTTHW
+48 EEETTHW
-54 LGGGTTL
+54 LSGGTNL
-61 TGGGGTN
+61 TGGRGTN
-68 YFYVTGGETVQ
+68 YFYVTGGEIVD
-79 CGTGE
+79 CKGTE
-84 NIIVAQKMPTTKVTI
+84 NIIVAKEMPTTQVII
-99 NDFTFGQDTLYICD
+99 NNFTFGQDKLYICG
-113 RSSLTP
+113 SNSLTP
-119 DVSGDNSY
+119 DNTGDDSC
-127 SLTKD
+127 SLVDGSNTV
-132 MDPIF
+132 F
-137 EISMKS
+137 EINMKS
-143 MPANTIDDIADIAE
+143 VPLDVIADIKDIAE
-157 DLLPSSDLAFTA
+157 ALPEDSTCTVTGKSPVDVDLNGSK
-169 SQLVNINLNQSGTI
+169 TI
-183 STSLEKQGKGKLTYS
+183 SPNVKGVGDLTYS

-203 DSGANWTPISGEEN
+203 DSGATWTPVSGVTD
-217 ASYTVPSK
+217 ASYTVQ
-225 DTTAPTVGMQYRCTV
+225 DTGTLGTLQYRCTV
-240 MDEIGQTDSVITTV
+240 MDEIGQTASVITTV
-254 NVVGCTVTASFNS
+254 NVVGCTVTASFNA
-267 GYGIPNQNISNTG
+267 YNIQDQKISNTG
-280 NPQVSLPNVNAIVN
+280 NTPVTLPNVNAIVN
-294 ISNELCTMNHTGHG
+294 IGSEPCTIASHPNHG
-308 YTIEWAKKE
+308 YTIEWSKKDPS
-317 PAQPGVS
+317 PAGVTIS
-324 ITGNTMT
+324 GNTMT
-331 LDATQFQ
+331 LNADDFNVGANA
-338 EGSSTPVTLTATLKK
+338 VTLTATLKK
-353 DGTATGTKDYT
+353 EGKDIDTKEYT
-364 FTVTREAAPVAPT
+364 FTVTREAAPAAPT
-377 CNASATLGAITVNN
+377 CNATATLGNSIQVENSITASAD
-391 GGKTITG
+391 K
-398 ENRDVSFTVAM
+398 
-409 NVAGGTSPCQV
+409 NVPFSIDFQVTDGTPACSKS
-420 HDADANHGYTVEWEL
+420 HDANHGYAVEWEL
-435 TPAVEGV
+435 SPAIDGV
-442 TLVENGN
+442 TLEASGNG
-449 SGTLKIEKEKLPI
+449 GTLKIEKEKLPI
-462 PTQTTASLTAKLM
+462 NSPTTASLTAKLM
-475 RDGQPTSPSAT
+475 KDGTATGPSAT

-510 TTPEVVVD
+510 TTPEVMVD
-518 HSNAAATVFNPF
+518 HGNAAATVFNPF

-559 SAPQGVTINSATGDL
+559 SAPQGVTINSATGNL

-595 ANGVR
+595 ANGVS

-647 EIVYG
+647 EIVYD

-719 ATATAINGQSTKSGS
+719 ATATAINGQSTESGS

-784 NGNTDCPFY
+784 GGNTDCPFY

-952 VASSTPRPSTPRP
+952 VASS
-965 STSVPPPPS
+965 S
-974 SSSASSSLESSSSS
+974 SESSSSS

-994 ESIPAPPPSPS
+994 ESIPAPPPSSS
-1005 EPAEPVDTPTQPE
+1005 EPAEPVDTSTQPE

-1036 VITATVVVVRSG
+1036 VITATVLVVRSG

>member
-12 LAAALTA
+12 LAVALTA

-30 CGTNNDH
+30 CGTKNDH
-37 GKNGYVKVACG
+37 GKSAPIQSVCG
-48 ETTTHW
+48 EKTTHW
-54 LGGGTTL
+54 LGGGTIL

-84 NIIVAQKMPTTKVTI
+84 NIIVAQKMPTTQVTI
-99 NDFTFGQDTLYICD
+99 NNFIFGQDKLYICGAAQ
-113 RSSLTP
+113 LTP
-119 DVSGDNSY
+119 DSGVDAYLLMSDSNC
-127 SLTKD
+127 
-132 MDPIF
+132 IV
-137 EISMKS
+137 
-143 MPANTIDDIADIAE
+143 NIDVGGSSSIPSHNIAE
-157 DLLPSSDLAFTA
+157 DLPVDSSLSFAPSGSL
-169 SQLVNINLNQSGTI
+169 SINLNQSGTI
-183 STSLEKQGKGKLTYS
+183 STSLKKQGQGKLTYS

-203 DSGANWTPISGEEN
+203 DSGANWTPIPGEEN
-217 ASYTVPSK
+217 ASYTVPSE
-225 DTTAPTVGMQYRCTV
+225 DTTAPTVSLQYRCTV

-267 GYGIPNQNISNTG
+267 GYGISNQNISNTG
-280 NPQVSLPNVNAIVN
+280 NTQVSLPNVNAIVN
-294 ISNELCTMNHTGHG
+294 IGNELCTMNHTGHG
-308 YTIEWAKKE
+308 YSVVWATTQTGVTIS
-317 PAQPGVS
+317 GD
-324 ITGNTMT
+324 TMT
-331 LDATQFQ
+331 LTAENFSVGDNA
-338 EGSSTPVTLTATLKK
+338 VTLTATLKK
-353 DGTATGTKDYT
+353 EGQDVAAPPTTQDYT

-377 CNASATLGAITVNN
+377 CNAHATLGAITVDN

-398 ENRDVSFTVAM
+398 ENGDTSFTVAM

-475 RDGQPTSPSAT
+475 RDGQPTGPSAT

-612 ILKCEK
+612 ILECGKNVKEVKINGKNELSFTTTGTVTEDYTAEITVDGQCTLESDPSHVHASATWSIIK
-618 KVTAITIQNQN
+618 MEIPSGTNVQGVTIGPVDSKTGRLTIPGGNLPVGQPVKVTLQ
-629 DNKIALTSTGTF
+629 
-641 TKTYTT
+641 
-647 EIVYG
+647 
-652 NEFCNM
+652 
-658 GDNHS
+658 
-663 HATVAWGTSSIEISP
+663 ATAV
-678 AAEGAEEEAIRKAIN
+678 
-693 IGPTT
+693 
-698 GQLTIT
+698 
-704 GKDIPL
+704 GKDSQA
-710 GKTIKATLT
+710 KT
-719 ATATAINGQSTKSGS
+719 ATYEVT
-734 LMVEITR
+734 ITR

-974 SSSASSSLESSSSS
+974 SSSASSSSESSSSS

-994 ESIPAPPPSPS
+994 ESIPAPPPSS
-1005 EPAEPVDTPTQPE
+1005 LEPAEPADTSTQPE

-1036 VITATVVVVRSG
+1036 VITATVLVVRSG

>member
-12 LAAALTA
+12 LAVALTA
-19 QMGMVAGFGAD
+19 QMGMVAGFGAGS
-30 CGTNNDH
+30 CNVEDH
-37 GKNGYVKVACG
+37 GKAGQNVTNASSCSNGI
-48 ETTTHW
+48 HW
-54 LGGGTTL
+54 LGGGGTTL

-68 YFYVTGGETVQ
+68 YFYVTGGEIVD
-79 CGTGE
+79 CKGTR
-84 NIIVAQKMPTTKVTI
+84 NVIVAQKIPTAQVTVS
-99 NDFTFGQDTLYICD
+99 NFTFGKDELYICGATQLTSD
-113 RSSLTP
+113 KDANTYWLENDSNERIVEFDVKTP
-119 DVSGDNSY
+119 DEIPAGNIA
-127 SLTKD
+127 KD
-132 MDPIF
+132 L
-137 EISMKS
+137 
-143 MPANTIDDIADIAE
+143 PANF
-157 DLLPSSDLAFTA
+157 DLAFDA
-169 SQLVNINLNQSGTI
+169 VQPVNINLNQPGTI
-183 STSLEKQGKGKLTYS
+183 STSLKKQGQGKLTYS

-203 DSGANWTPISGEEN
+203 DFGANWTPIPGAEN
-217 ASYTVPSK
+217 ASYTVPSE
-225 DTTAPTVGMQYRCTV
+225 DTTAPTVSLQYRCTV

-267 GYGIPNQNISNTG
+267 GYGISNQNISNTG
-280 NPQVSLPNVNAIVN
+280 NTQVSLPNVNAIVN
-294 ISNELCTMNHTGHG
+294 IGNELCTMNHTGHG
-308 YTIEWAKKE
+308 YSVVWA
-317 PAQPGVS
+317 
-324 ITGNTMT
+324 T
-331 LDATQFQ
+331 TQ
-338 EGSSTPVTLTATLKK
+338 TVTLTATLKK
-353 DGTATGTKDYT
+353 EGQDVAAPPTTQDYT

-377 CNASATLGAITVNN
+377 CNAHATLGAIRVDN

-398 ENRDVSFTVAM
+398 ENGDTSFTVAM

-475 RDGQPTSPSAT
+475 RDGQPTGPSAT

-595 ANGVR
+595 ANGVS

-652 NEFCNM
+652 SEFCNM

-719 ATATAINGQSTKSGS
+719 ATATAINGQSTESGS

-760 RREWESFED
+760 RREWESVED
-769 KIDDARRGSTLRMSL
+769 KRDDARRGSTLRMSL

-952 VASSTPRPSTPRP
+952 VASSTPRPST
-965 STSVPPPPS
+965 SVPPPSS
-974 SSSASSSLESSSSS
+974 SSSASSSSESSSSS

-994 ESIPAPPPSPS
+994 ESIPAPPPSSS

-1036 VITATVVVVRSG
+1036 VITATVLVVRSG